1 MGSIGFGILFLVFSV
16 FLYFISPIY
25 KKNMLGYKSM
35 QQGMYKDIWKMSNKC
50 FGLLAMIGSSIYLA
64 MAITFKIL
72 DMKHYNALLNQCG
85 IFYILLSILVTEVY
99 TFISSQKRKKIEK

>member
-1 MGSIGFGILFLVFSV
+1 MASIGLGILFLVFSV

-35 QQGMYKDIWKMSNKC
+35 QQGMHKDIWKMSNKC

-85 IFYILLSILVTEVY
+85 IFYILLSILITEVF
-99 TFISSQKRKKIEK
+99 TFISSQKGKK